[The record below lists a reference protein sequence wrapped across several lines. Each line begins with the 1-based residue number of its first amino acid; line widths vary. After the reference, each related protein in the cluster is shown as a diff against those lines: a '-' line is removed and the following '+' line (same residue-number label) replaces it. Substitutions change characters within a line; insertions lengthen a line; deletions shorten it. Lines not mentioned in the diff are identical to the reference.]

1 MKKLRAADWVL
12 RPVAK
17 GTPNPAP
24 FPGEYPTRI
33 AWVVTFRDRAPKVYI
48 GKPGPSAVRA
58 LAKWTSKKDLDIGH
72 FVEFDRRNVI
82 RELRFTGG
90 VRAEDGIRSRN
101 QLLMGVYHPWTEPF
115 DVFEMFRDF
124 TFKRVAK
131 RQVYVPR
138 GILNAEG
145 LLSVKRHIEPYKLN
159 LRRHNLL

>member
-48 GKPGPSAVRA
+48 GKPGPSAVNA
-58 LAKWTSKKDLDIGH
+58 LEKWVAKQDFDIGH
-72 FVEFDRRNVI
+72 FVEFDRRSVVRDIKFEGPI
-82 RELRFTGG
+82 RDNDRME
-90 VRAEDGIRSRN
+90 RN
-101 QLLMGVYHPWTEPF
+101 QLLMSVYHPWTEPF
-115 DVFEMFRDF
+115 NNLGMFRDF